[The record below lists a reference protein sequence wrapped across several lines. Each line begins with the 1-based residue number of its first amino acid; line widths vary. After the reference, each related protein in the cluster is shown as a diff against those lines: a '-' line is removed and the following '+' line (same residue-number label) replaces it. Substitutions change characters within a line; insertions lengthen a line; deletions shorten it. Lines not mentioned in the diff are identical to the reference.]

1 MRVVSIAGDHCN
13 CGKVKVFKVTIFN
26 RRGRRVRREFISF
39 QINAKAGFLSDGLK
53 PTDTATWGGLLTVVS
68 GVNIGKSL
76 KESALVRNEGYPPR
90 ALRLKILT
98 LGAYLP
104 MQKLEKIRFR
114 MSSAVV
120 SPVIESSGRNA

>member
-53 PTDTATWGGLLTVVS
+53 PTDTATWGGLLTGVS
-68 GVNIGKSL
+68 GVNSL
-76 KESALVRNEGYPPR
+76 KESALVRNEGYPLRPPR

-98 LGAYLP
+98 LGAYL
-104 MQKLEKIRFR
+104 
-114 MSSAVV
+114 
-120 SPVIESSGRNA
+120 